1 MVNLLQS
8 TERCT
13 AQRLARNVAE
23 VRWHKTQ
30 QSQLQP
36 DGSCVLRFRVNG
48 LNEIKWWIIGY
59 GDQVVVHEPPELRNA
74 LRAIAQRVL
83 THYVIA

>member
-1 MVNLLQS
+1 MVNLLQR

-13 AQRLARNVAE
+13 AERLACNAAE
-23 VRWHKTQ
+23 VRWPKTQ
-30 QSQLQP
+30 QSQLHP

-59 GDQVVVHEPPELRNA
+59 GDQVVVHEPPELRQA
-74 LRAIAQRVL
+74 IRAIAQRVL
-83 THYVIA
+83 THYVRA